1 MAAQLLLVLPV
12 LILSVVV
19 HEYAHGRIALAQ
31 GDRTAADAGRLTL
44 NPIPHIDLMGSVLV
58 PIGLWV
64 ASGGAAVFGWAKP
77 VPVNPDNYADRRRG
91 DLLVSSA
98 GVIANFL
105 LAAAFVLLVIL
116 LVHLERALPVSSGA
130 LEPALQM
137 AQFGILI
144 NLLLGV
150 FNLVP
155 VPPLDGSHLLYYML
169 PRHLRARYQSLGRY
183 GFLVLL
189 LILFVPGLF
198 DVVLWPVWRL
208 YDLAGAL
215 IRMGV

>member
-1 MAAQLLLVLPV
+1 MAAELLLVLPV
-12 LILSVVV
+12 LVLSVVV
-19 HEYAHGRIALAQ
+19 HEYAHARIAVAQ
-31 GDRTAADAGRLTL
+31 GDPTPAAAGRLTL

-77 VPVNPDNYADRRRG
+77 VPVNPDNYDDRRRG

-98 GVIANFL
+98 GVISNFL

-116 LVHLERALPVSSGA
+116 LVHLERALPAFSA
-130 LEPALQM
+130 MLEPARQM

-155 VPPLDGSHLLYYML
+155 VPPLDGSHLLYYVL